1 MKKLFILLPLL
12 GLVACGSPAEVK
24 VEETKK
30 PETSCVV
37 KYENGALSMFDPKSG
52 IEVIEGVSFETAE
65 EVTASVGL
73 CD

>member
-24 VEETKK
+24 VEEPKE

-37 KYENGALSMFDPKSG
+37 KYEDGALSMFNPVAG
-52 IEVIEGVSFETAE
+52 IEVIEDVSPETAE